1 MKKLL
6 PFILFITTPFGSC
19 SKVMADITSQ
29 ISSSVKLEVAA
40 AGTTAD
46 RIGNSYSISGT
57 GVTTTDGTTAG
68 SLGGLGA
75 ATNGVNAYTA
85 ITASQLTD
93 GESFTYNVSHTTGDT
108 IETSLTVGEVSPFGD
123 LTSTSG
129 GTVAD
134 LAGTVDNHVI
144 SVTAGGAGT
153 TATASYVTSVTLD

>member
-6 PFILFITTPFGSC
+6 LLPLLLASPIY
-19 SKVMADITSQ
+19 ADITSS

-40 AGTTAD
+40 PGTTAD
-46 RIGNSYSISGT
+46 RIGNSYSVSGT

-75 ATNGVNAYTA
+75 ATNGVNAYTP

-93 GESFTYNVSHTTGDT
+93 GESFNYTVSHTTGDT
-108 IETSLTVGEVSPFGD
+108 IATSLTTGEVSPFGD

-129 GTVAD
+129 GTATN
-134 LAGTVDNHVI
+134 LAGTIDNHVI
-144 SVTAGGAGT
+144 GLTAGSAGT
-153 TATASYVTSVTLD
+153 TATGSYVTSVTVD

>member
-1 MKKLL
+1 MKRLI
-6 PFILFITTPFGSC
+6 PFMFLFASPC
-19 SKVMADITSQ
+19 YADITSS
-29 ISSSVKLEVAA
+29 ISSSIQLEVAA
-40 AGTTAD
+40 PGTTAD
-46 RIGNSYSISGT
+46 RIGNSYSVSGT
-57 GVTTTDGTTAG
+57 GVTTTDGSTAG
-68 SLGGLGA
+68 SVGGLGTV
-75 ATNGVNAYTA
+75 TNGVNAYTA

-129 GTVAD
+129 GTVGD
-134 LAGTVDNHVI
+134 LDGTVDNHVI

>member
-6 PFILFITTPFGSC
+6 PLLLLAAMPASY
-19 SKVMADITSQ
+19 ADITSS

-40 AGTTAD
+40 PGTTAD

-75 ATNGVNAYTA
+75 ATNGVNAYTP

-93 GESFTYNVSHTTGDT
+93 GESYTFTVSHTTGDT
-108 IETSLTVGEVSPFGD
+108 ISTSLTTGEVSPFGD

-129 GTVAD
+129 GTATN

-144 SVTAGGAGT
+144 TITAGGSGT
-153 TATASYVTSVTLD
+153 TATGQYVTTVTVD

>member
-6 PFILFITTPFGSC
+6 PLIFIITAPAY
-19 SKVMADITSQ
+19 ADITSS
-29 ISSSVKLEVAA
+29 ITSSVKLEVAA
-40 AGTTAD
+40 PGTTAD

-75 ATNGVNAYTA
+75 ATNGVNSYTP

-93 GESFTYNVSHTTGDT
+93 GESYTFTVSHTTGDT
-108 IETSLTVGEVSPFGD
+108 ISTSLTTGEVSPFGD

-129 GTVAD
+129 GTASS

-144 SVTAGGAGT
+144 TLTAGGSGT
-153 TATASYVTSVTLD
+153 TATGQYVTSVTVD

>member
-6 PFILFITTPFGSC
+6 PFLFLVSTPAY
-19 SKVMADITSQ
+19 ADITSS
-29 ISSSVKLEVAA
+29 ISSSIQLEVAA
-40 AGTTAD
+40 PGTTAD
-46 RIGNSYSISGT
+46 RIGNSYSVSGT

-68 SLGGLGA
+68 SVGGLGTV
-75 ATNGVNAYTA
+75 TNGVNAYTA

-93 GESFTYNVSHTTGDT
+93 GESFTFNVSHTTGDT

-129 GTVAD
+129 GTVGD
-134 LAGTVDNHVI
+134 LAGTVDNHVVT
-144 SVTAGGAGT
+144 VTAGGAGT

>member
-1 MKKLL
+1 MKRLL
-6 PFILFITTPFGSC
+6 PFLFLVSTPASF
-19 SKVMADITSQ
+19 ADITSS
-29 ISSSVKLEVAA
+29 ISSSIQLEVAA
-40 AGTTAD
+40 PGTTAD
-46 RIGNSYSISGT
+46 RIGNSYSVSGT
-57 GVTTTDGTTAG
+57 GVTTTDGRTAG
-68 SLGGLGA
+68 SVGGLGTV
-75 ATNGVNAYTA
+75 TNGVNAYTA

-129 GTVAD
+129 GTVGD
-134 LAGTVDNHVI
+134 LDGTVDNHVI

>member
-6 PFILFITTPFGSC
+6 PLLLLAGMPATY
-19 SKVMADITSQ
+19 ADITSS
-29 ISSSVKLEVAA
+29 ITSSVKLEVAA
-40 AGTTAD
+40 PGTTAD

-75 ATNGVNAYTA
+75 ATNGVNAYTP

-93 GESFTYNVSHTTGDT
+93 GESYTFTVSHTTGDT
-108 IETSLTVGEVSPFGD
+108 ISTSLTTGEISPFGD

-129 GTVAD
+129 GTAGS
-134 LAGTVDNHVI
+134 LAGTVDNHVLTL
-144 SVTAGGAGT
+144 TAGGSGT
-153 TATASYVTSVTLD
+153 TATGQYVTTVTVD

>member
-6 PFILFITTPFGSC
+6 ALLVFASPTVVL
-19 SKVMADITSQ
+19 ANITSS
-29 ISSSVKLEVAA
+29 ISSSVQLEVAA
-40 AGTTAD
+40 PGTTAD
-46 RIGNSYSISGT
+46 RIGNSYSVSGT

-75 ATNGVNAYTA
+75 ATNGVNAYTP

-93 GESFTYNVSHTTGDT
+93 GESFNYTVSHTTGDT
-108 IETSLTVGEVSPFGD
+108 IATTLTTGEVSPFGD

-129 GTVAD
+129 GVATN

-144 SVTAGGAGT
+144 QITAGSAGT
-153 TATASYVTSVTLD
+153 TATGSYVTSVTVD

>member
-6 PFILFITTPFGSC
+6 VLLFFASPTS
-19 SKVMADITSQ
+19 VLADITSS

-40 AGTTAD
+40 PGTTAD
-46 RIGNSYSISGT
+46 RIGNSYSVSGT

-75 ATNGVNAYTA
+75 ATNGVNAYTP

-93 GESFTYNVSHTTGDT
+93 GESYTFTVSHTTGDT
-108 IETSLTVGEVSPFGD
+108 ISTSLTTGEVSPFGD

-129 GTVAD
+129 GTAGS
-134 LAGTVDNHVI
+134 LAGTVDNHVLT
-144 SVTAGGAGT
+144 VTAGGSGT
-153 TATASYVTSVTLD
+153 TATGQYVTTVTVD

>member
-6 PFILFITTPFGSC
+6 PLLLLAAIPASY
-19 SKVMADITSQ
+19 ADITSS
-29 ISSSVKLEVAA
+29 ITSSVKLEVAA
-40 AGTTAD
+40 PGTTAD

-75 ATNGVNAYTA
+75 ATNGVNSYTP

-93 GESFTYNVSHTTGDT
+93 GESYTFTVSHTTGDT
-108 IETSLTVGEVSPFGD
+108 ISTSLTTGEVSPFGD

-129 GTVAD
+129 GTATN

-144 SVTAGGAGT
+144 TITAGSAGT
-153 TATASYVTSVTLD
+153 TATGSYVTSVTVD

>member
-6 PFILFITTPFGSC
+6 ALLLLFSPS
-19 SKVMADITSQ
+19 VVLADIISS

-40 AGTTAD
+40 PGTTAD

-75 ATNGVNAYTA
+75 ATNGVNVYTP

-93 GESFTYNVSHTTGDT
+93 GESFTYTVSHTTGDT
-108 IETSLTVGEVSPFGD
+108 IATSLTVGEVSPFGD

-129 GTVAD
+129 GTATN

-144 SVTAGGAGT
+144 SVTAGSAGT
-153 TATASYVTSVTLD
+153 TATASYVTSVTVD

>member
-6 PFILFITTPFGSC
+6 PLLLLAAIPASY
-19 SKVMADITSQ
+19 ADISSSIT
-29 ISSSVKLEVAA
+29 SSVKLEVAA
-40 AGTTAD
+40 PGTTAD

-75 ATNGVNAYTA
+75 ATNGVNSYTP

-93 GESFTYNVSHTTGDT
+93 GESYTFTVSHTPGDT
-108 IETSLTVGEVSPFGD
+108 ISTSLTTGEVSPFGD

-129 GTVAD
+129 GTASS

-144 SVTAGGAGT
+144 TLTAGGSGT
-153 TATASYVTSVTLD
+153 TATGQYVTSVTVD

>member
-6 PFILFITTPFGSC
+6 PLLLLAGMPASY
-19 SKVMADITSQ
+19 ADITSS
-29 ISSSVKLEVAA
+29 ITSSVKLEVAA
-40 AGTTAD
+40 PGTTAD
-46 RIGNSYSISGT
+46 RIGNSYSVSGT

-75 ATNGVNAYTA
+75 ATNGVNAYTP

-93 GESFTYNVSHTTGDT
+93 GESYTFTVSHTTGDT
-108 IETSLTVGEVSPFGD
+108 ISTSLTTGEVSPFGD

-129 GTVAD
+129 GTTST

-144 SVTAGGAGT
+144 TVTAGGAGT
-153 TATASYVTSVTLD
+153 TATGQYVTTLTVD